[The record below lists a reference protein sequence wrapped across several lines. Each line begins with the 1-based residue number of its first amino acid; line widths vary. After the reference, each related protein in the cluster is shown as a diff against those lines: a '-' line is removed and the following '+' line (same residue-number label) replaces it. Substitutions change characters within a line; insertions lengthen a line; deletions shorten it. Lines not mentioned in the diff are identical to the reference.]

1 MPICLEV
8 RSVKDVSMRE
18 AVVSV
23 REGVLTGKLGR
34 LSHFG
39 GGKRELVKKTG
50 VVLTVQRMA

>member
-18 AVVSV
+18 VVVSV
-23 REGVLTGKLGR
+23 KEGVLTGKLGR

-39 GGKRELVKKTG
+39 GGKRVLVKKTG
-50 VVLTVQRMA
+50 VVLTV

>member
-1 MPICLEV
+1 
-8 RSVKDVSMRE
+8 MRE

-39 GGKRELVKKTG
+39 GMRVLLKKTD
-50 VVLTVQRMA
+50 VVLTM